1 MLGCNG
7 SEARDTALSN
17 PPGGYTGS
25 MSLEKMCVANS
36 IAPWV
41 VLVMWA
47 LRSRLLPG
55 LPGGEGVSRIPV
67 APTLDFV
74 PN

>member
-1 MLGCNG
+1 
-7 SEARDTALSN
+7 
-17 PPGGYTGS
+17 